1 MTENRAGGS
10 RVSRSGILP
19 AILALGIGAFALSGT
34 AKAEDAF
41 DRTMKLDRLERDEAR
56 GGPYIRGGRSP
67 LQRRV
72 KVCNVMPTPVRDPKT
87 GELVKV
93 RKEVCWWE

>member
-1 MTENRAGGS
+1 MNGHRTGRFPVLRAGLLLG
-10 RVSRSGILP
+10 V
-19 AILALGIGAFALSGT
+19 LALALPGIAS
-34 AKAEDAF
+34 AEDF
-41 DRTMKLDRLERDEAR
+41 LDRTMKLDRLERDEAR

-67 LQRRV
+67 LQSRV